1 MASAKGYGLACPDQ
15 IVQRKRLACI
25 TLVFCSTCFTASPYL
40 PVPTL
45 KLVRREVLAGHAPRL
60 PSMARLA
67 TLLSWA
73 SSTQLESCLLC
84 STLAE
89 AAAVQQ
95 DLAPRLKLTAPL
107 GCLSFRHP
115 AAGLQQH
122 WQRSSAVRLQV
133 QGMQRQVQ
141 PMQLSPIWSVVMVL
155 ASQPTGAAHPPI
167 HTSRPRCA
175 FTFACAVVR
184 CMP

>member
-1 MASAKGYGLACPDQ
+1 
-15 IVQRKRLACI
+15 
-25 TLVFCSTCFTASPYL
+25 
-40 PVPTL
+40 
-45 KLVRREVLAGHAPRL
+45 
-60 PSMARLA
+60 MARLA

-155 ASQPTGAAHPPI
+155 ASQPTGAAHLLSTRVDPGVLLHLLVQWYDACLDILMNQQQLAAAVP
-167 HTSRPRCA
+167 CA
-175 FTFACAVVR
+175 AF
-184 CMP
+184 